1 MKKKMIQEKGS
12 FRNNLLLSLGIMVF
26 FCVAGAVQAAQPPSS
41 PPPRFQKAEG
51 SNGSII
57 RDNTTGLEWQRCSH
71 GQSWTGSDCSG
82 RPWSGNWHDA
92 VRVTAP
98 GGFRLPTLNELKT
111 LAPYDQNVFPGF
123 YPYRFWSSSPVHNWY
138 NYAWYLD
145 FRSGNVSNSFDD
157 HHSSQYNNYL
167 VRLVRAGQ

>member
-41 PPPRFQKAEG
+41 PPPRFQEAEG

-57 RDNTTGLEWQRCSH
+57 RDNTTGLEWQRCPY
-71 GQSWTGSDCSG
+71 GKGWTGSGCSG
-82 RPWSGNWHDA
+82 RAWRGTWDDA

-98 GGFRLPTLNELKT
+98 GGFRVPTIDELKT
-111 LAPYDQNVFPGF
+111 LAPYDQGVFPGN
-123 YPYRFWSSSPVHNWY
+123 YGFWSSSPHAYDTGDAWGLY
-138 NYAWYLD
+138 FDYGGGARNYYK
-145 FRSGNVSNSFDD
+145 GNYY
-157 HHSSQYNNYL
+157 QL
-167 VRLVRAGQ
+167 RLVRSGH